1 MKSYSKSELAQAYAP
16 DISPGAARNRLAVWI
31 RHNTDLYRALLEA
44 GYKPKQ
50 QVLTPPTSGTDI
62 PIPRGTVRE

>member
-16 DISPGAARNRLAVWI
+16 NIAPASARNRLAAWI
-31 RHNTDLYRALLEA
+31 RHNRDLYSALLEA

-50 QVLTPPTSGTDI
+50 QMLTPRQVELIFQYLGEP
-62 PIPRGTVRE
+62 